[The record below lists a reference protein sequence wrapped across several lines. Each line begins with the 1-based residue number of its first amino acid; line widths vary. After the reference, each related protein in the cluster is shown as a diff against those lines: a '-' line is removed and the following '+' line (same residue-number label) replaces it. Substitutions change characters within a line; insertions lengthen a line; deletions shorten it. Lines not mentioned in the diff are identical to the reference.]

1 MATNPK
7 KRPPQKQQ
15 LKDSEYALTPRQLKK
30 LIGAAPNLRD
40 RTLIKLLAVTGLRR
54 FEIRNLDLRDIDF
67 RNRILQGPARD
78 TCKFLSLQCATV
90 LCRTRLTMSPTTP
103 RPALVSIF

>member
-1 MATNPK
+1 MSTNAK

-54 FEIRNLDLRDIDF
+54 FEVRNLDLRDVDF
-67 RNRILQGPARD
+67 ENRILHIGGTLNEYPQFAGG
-78 TCKFLSLQCATV
+78 TGE
-90 LCRTRLTMSPTTP
+90 
-103 RPALVSIF
+103 